1 MLTEIE
7 YSTVVRE
14 AWRAGLRRRLQLPP
28 ARQLDH
34 LRPLRV
40 DRLEGADGEDDV
52 AVAAGAGLALDVV
65 ELLDPDLG
73 LLVTT

>member
-1 MLTEIE
+1 MLIEFE
-7 YSTVVRE
+7 YSVVSR
-14 AWRAGLRRRLQLPP
+14 LRSRLQLAPT
-28 ARQLDH
+28 RQLDH
-34 LRPLRV
+34 LCPLRV

-65 ELLDPDLG
+65 ELLDPNLR